1 MNEFLYNLWE
11 IILDL
16 SPWLLFGCLIA
27 GGLHVFMPAGFIRKH
42 LGHGGLGSIIK
53 AVAIGVPMPLCSCGV
68 IPTAI
73 GLKKDGASDGAAIGF
88 LISTPQ
94 TGVDSIMVSAGFLGW
109 PFAIFKVLSAFITGI
124 IGGIIVNLFTNKTGP
139 ANNTPTE
146 KPACCCSKPEPVA
159 VKVESSCC
167 GEVVSETTPNCCSS
181 KIDNNLSEK
190 ADSHKM
196 GLSEILSFSIKLLRD
211 IHRWLIIGIILAALI
226 TTLIPEGKLSELK
239 WATGITGMFL
249 MLLIAM
255 PMYICATSSVPLAAS
270 LVAAG
275 LPGGS
280 ALVLLMA
287 GPATNIATVSAIAG
301 AFGKKVTA
309 IYILTVATM
318 SIILGY
324 CFNWLIVKNDN
335 AQTACH
341 GHTLPETIGITAAV
355 IFIGLLCWFILTD
368 IMKKTAANGK

>member
-1 MNEFLYNLWE
+1 MNDFIYNLWD

-109 PFAIFKVLSAFITGI
+109 PFAIFKVISAFITGL
-124 IGGIIVNLFTNKTGP
+124 IGGIIVNLLTGNRTGP
-139 ANNTPTE
+139 AIAAATE
-146 KPACCCSKPEPVA
+146 KPACCCSKPEPV
-159 VKVESSCC
+159 KTESSCC
-167 GEVVSETTPNCCSS
+167 SEAGAVTASNCCSTQADTNS
-181 KIDNNLSEK
+181 SEKIDLPKPALKE
-190 ADSHKM
+190 M
-196 GLSEILSFSIKLLRD
+196 LSFSIKLLRD
-211 IHRWLIIGIILAALI
+211 IHRWLIPGIILAALI
-226 TTLIPEGKLSELK
+226 TTVMPEGKLAEFK
-239 WATGITGMFL
+239 WATGLTGML
-249 MLLIAM
+249 IMLVISM

-275 LPGGS
+275 LPGGA

-287 GPATNIATVSAIAG
+287 GPATNIATISAIAG
-301 AFGKKVTA
+301 AFGRKVTA
-309 IYILTVATM
+309 IYIATVAVM
-318 SIILGY
+318 SIILGL
-324 CFNWLIVKNDN
+324 CFNWLIVKSDS
-335 AQTACH
+335 AQAACH
-341 GHTLPETIGITAAV
+341 GHTLPETIGVTAAI
-355 IFIGLLCWFILTD
+355 IFIGLLGWFILTD
-368 IMKKTAANGK
+368 ITRKPAANGK